1 MPTFAP
7 DSSLKIMKLSIFGLL
22 LCVLMGAKVIKG
34 APLYQK
40 GERPQFYSVLKSGS
54 AEAIDKEIEVLS
66 GSALAEK
73 GAYMGTLLMKKADL
87 MRSAKEKLALF
98 KEGRKKLEA
107 AMAKD
112 SANVE
117 YRFLRLIIEEHA
129 PKVVKYRSHLQED
142 SRYIQERFAKLPQ
155 AARNAVI
162 DYSKTSKVL
171 QQESLKFEAE

>member
-1 MPTFAP
+1 MPTFTAYLP
-7 DSSLKIMKLSIFGLL
+7 LKIMKLSIFGLL
-22 LCVLMGAKVIKG
+22 LCVLMDPKVIKG

-54 AEAIDKEIEVLS
+54 TESIDKELEVLS
-66 GSALAEK
+66 SSAIAEK

-87 MRSAKEKLALF
+87 VGSAKEKLGLF
-98 KEGRKKLEA
+98 KAGRKKLEA
-107 AMAKD
+107 AMAND

-129 PKVVKYRSHLQED
+129 PKVVKYRAHLQED
-142 SRYIQERFAKLPQ
+142 SKYIQERFGKLPL
-155 AARNAVI
+155 AVRNAVI

-171 QQESLKFEAE
+171 QRESLKFEAE